1 MYETKNLARY
11 FYEIRVLIENFYDI
25 QKIRVEVFNR
35 IVNYIKHNKS
45 TVIEKIHNAFESQME
60 GETHLGSA
68 SQCAIE
74 THHEDASHRGV
85 ETHPENASQYL
96 NETQYENASQDLIET
111 QSNDASQKVFETH
124 IKDASHDLHET
135 QIENASQC
143 PNETHKINASHI
155 QSETQGNGAS
165 QVENETQIE
174 NASHGE
180 LETQSDYASQN
191 SFETHVE
198 NASQEIDET
207 QSDGASH
214 DLVETHK
221 TDASHNFFETHEEI
235 ASQVTN
241 ETQKK
246 FAFSLL
252 EEKRYAE
259 FVKEYVITE
268 KIEIEEIKNL
278 IWLFKKLYE
287 IEKNLKLILDEW
299 SREHPL
305 RKNYLNYVKGIG
317 PILSSGIIAWL
328 SEPILK
334 ANYVSKL
341 WSYCGLAPNSKR
353 IRGEKVN
360 YNPKVKTFCW
370 KITECF
376 IKKKGFGKKL
386 YDEFKEQAKQ
396 KHPDWSKGHIHNY
409 AKRKVVK
416 IFLASVWEVWR
427 KMNGLQVTEPYSI
440 ERLGHVDKIYPDMW
454 IEKEKKVI

>member
-1 MYETKNLARY
+1 MYEVKNLARY

-45 TVIEKIHNAFESQME
+45 IVIEKIHNAFESQRKV
-60 GETHLGSA
+60 ETHFGIA
-68 SQCAIE
+68 SQGFHE
-74 THHEDASHRGV
+74 TQIIDASHAEN
-85 ETHPENASQYL
+85 ETHDAVASQYLSETQTESASQYL
-96 NETQYENASQDLIET
+96 NETHSKDASQEVFETQVSNASQSLGET
-111 QSNDASQKVFETH
+111 QDEIASHKRVETQIIDASQ
-124 IKDASHDLHET
+124 S
-135 QIENASQC
+135 
-143 PNETHKINASHI
+143 
-155 QSETQGNGAS
+155 
-165 QVENETQIE
+165 
-174 NASHGE
+174 
-180 LETQSDYASQN
+180 
-191 SFETHVE
+191 SFETQPE

-214 DLVETHK
+214 DLVETHIK
-221 TDASHNFFETHEEI
+221 DASQKPIETHVVD

-268 KIEIEEIKNL
+268 KIKIEEIKNL